1 MAAVT
6 SIGGH
11 YSECERLAAYLNLP
25 VPFSTTT
32 YQDHLQ
38 RIPPAVHAVATEST
52 KQAGSEAVPKYDS
65 TNIAVSVDGTWQ
77 RSGFK
82 SKNGIVTVLYV
93 KENYGGSRS
102 GMAFKMEK
110 KAGKSSQ

>member
-38 RIPPAVHAVATEST
+38 RIQPAVHAVATEST
-52 KQAGSEAVPKYDS
+52 KQAGSEDVSKYDS
-65 TNIAVSVDGTWQ
+65 TDVAVSVDGT
-77 RSGFK
+77 
-82 SKNGIVTVLYV
+82 
-93 KENYGGSRS
+93 
-102 GMAFKMEK
+102 
-110 KAGKSSQ
+110 